1 MKIHQ
6 IPLGTR
12 FTYQGQ
18 TYVKSGP
25 MVATSENGG
34 MTMIPKYAVLTLD
47 DPQAAVAANNGSM
60 DDSKVLAAF
69 EAFYATCQSLLPV
82 EQQAALATAREQ
94 FLKAL

>member
-12 FTYQGQ
+12 FTYQGK

-25 MVATSENGG
+25 MVATSEGG
-34 MTMIPKYAVLTLD
+34 GVTLIPKYAMLTLD
-47 DPQAAVAANNGSM
+47 DPQAAAAANTGSI
-60 DDSKVLAAF
+60 DNSKVLAAF
-69 EAFYATCQSLLPV
+69 EAFYATCQSLLPA